1 MSVFKTLLKPQKNP
15 LHFSLKS
22 LPISSRF
29 YSTTTSTTTP
39 SSPQENKKPIDVIF
53 KEAVGLCK
61 KAEGNCEG
69 ENTNKLKSRLRELE
83 REVIELRA
91 NSNVKRKELKKSKS
105 LYAVFTNQPGYGE
118 RSVERTR
125 EQVPEVYN
133 ELSPD
138 MELFVNH
145 LYKEGY
151 FNNAN
156 FLRGNKLEFGCFQSR
171 YGRDFIKFAAEKFS
185 LDHQEIAKWL
195 SGSDL
200 KKVALFGCP
209 SLTKKNVF
217 AAKRLRK
224 FFEIQENTVCGKCVL
239 KQSCKFV
246 NQSVW
251 KGDTKNL
258 NLVVVMRVIILY
270 ALELVRP
277 ELGMP
282 NEIQVSVSRLLK
294 EVLKLS
300 QTLS

>member
-15 LHFSLKS
+15 LYSSVKT

-29 YSTTTSTTTP
+29 YSTNTSTTTP
-39 SSPQENKKPIDVIF
+39 SSSQENKKSIDVIF

-69 ENTNKLKSRLRELE
+69 EYNNELKSRLRELE

-118 RSVERTR
+118 RIVERTR

-185 LDHQEIAKWL
+185 LDHQEIAK
-195 SGSDL
+195 
-200 KKVALFGCP
+200 
-209 SLTKKNVF
+209 
-217 AAKRLRK
+217 
-224 FFEIQENTVCGKCVL
+224 
-239 KQSCKFV
+239 
-246 NQSVW
+246 
-251 KGDTKNL
+251 
-258 NLVVVMRVIILY
+258 
-270 ALELVRP
+270 
-277 ELGMP
+277 
-282 NEIQVSVSRLLK
+282 
-294 EVLKLS
+294 
-300 QTLS
+300 

>member
-15 LHFSLKS
+15 LYFSLKS

-29 YSTTTSTTTP
+29 YSTTTSTATP

-61 KAEGNCEG
+61 KAEGKCEG
-69 ENTNKLKSRLRELE
+69 ENTNELKSRLSELE

-91 NSNVKRKELKKSKS
+91 NSNVKKKELKKSKS

-125 EQVPEVYN
+125 DQVPEVYN

-185 LDHQEIAKWL
+185 LDHQEIAK
-195 SGSDL
+195 
-200 KKVALFGCP
+200 
-209 SLTKKNVF
+209 
-217 AAKRLRK
+217 
-224 FFEIQENTVCGKCVL
+224 
-239 KQSCKFV
+239 
-246 NQSVW
+246 
-251 KGDTKNL
+251 
-258 NLVVVMRVIILY
+258 
-270 ALELVRP
+270 
-277 ELGMP
+277 
-282 NEIQVSVSRLLK
+282 
-294 EVLKLS
+294 
-300 QTLS
+300 